1 MATQKTWTAY
11 DLALG
16 ALKLTRT
23 LSDGGNQAI
32 QFEQRYDYE
41 DDLGG
46 ILQGVAGS
54 RLTDIVELAD
64 IPAGI
69 LAALTTINAWL
80 YARCLEKE
88 GMA

>member
-1 MATQKTWTAY
+1 MATPKTWTAY
-11 DLALG
+11 DLAMG
-16 ALKLTRT
+16 TLKIRRM

-54 RLTDIVELAD
+54 RIADVVELAD

-69 LAALTTINAWL
+69 LTALMTINDWL
-80 YARCLEKE
+80 YQRCLEKE
-88 GMA
+88 GME